1 MPIYKY
7 LVKNK
12 QGENIKGKVEAVS
25 KVQAVSTLMGRD
37 LFVIDVVPLGQQD
50 GLLGGFSGKNKVK
63 FEDLVN
69 FTRQLA
75 TMINAGL
82 PLATSLSILEEQGKS
97 EMAKLTGNLL
107 KDVEGGLSFSAAL
120 AKNKENFSRIYI
132 QLVKAGEVGGVLDE
146 VLNRLAITM
155 EKEKDFR
162 AKTKGAMVYPI
173 IIILAMATVAVIMM
187 VAVIPKLTAMYQDF
201 GADLPAVTKALMS
214 ASDFFVNFWWLL
226 AIIGAGTFFALRTWK
241 KTPIGEKAIDGFFLK
256 MPVIGVLKQKIV
268 LTNFSRTLSLLLG
281 AGVSL
286 LEALDIVASAT
297 DSAVYRDQLREINK
311 QVEKGVVLSDAIA
324 HYENFPP
331 ILYQMIAVGEET
343 GKIDEILNKI
353 SEYFEKESEY
363 AIKNLTT
370 AIEPMIMILLGL
382 GVGFI
387 VIAIIMPIY
396 SLTSQF

>member
-1 MPIYKY
+1 MPIFKY

-12 QGENIKGKVEAVS
+12 RGESVRGKVEAIS
-25 KVQAVSTLMGRD
+25 RAQAVSTLIGRD
-37 LFVIDVVPLGQQD
+37 LFVIDVVPLGQSS
-50 GLLGGFSGKNKVK
+50 GFLAKLNHNKIK
-63 FEDLVN
+63 FEELVN

-82 PLATSLSILEEQGKS
+82 PLATALSILEAQSKT

-107 KDVEGGLSFSAAL
+107 KDVEGGLSFSMAL
-120 AKNKENFSRIYI
+120 DKYRDNFSRIYV
-132 QLVKAGEVGGVLDE
+132 QLVKAGEMGGVLDG
-146 VLNRLAITM
+146 VLDRLAITM

-162 AKTKGAMVYPI
+162 AKTKGAMVYPVI
-173 IIILAMATVAVIMM
+173 IVLAMVAVAVVMM
-187 VAVIPKLTAMYQDF
+187 VAVIPKLTTMYQDF
-201 GADLPAVTKALMS
+201 GAELPAATKMLMS
-214 ASDFFVNFWWLL
+214 LSGFFVNYWWLL
-226 AIIGAGTFFALRTWK
+226 LFISGLVAMALRAFK
-241 KTPIGEKAIDGFFLK
+241 KTPRGELALNRLVLRLPIL
-256 MPVIGVLKQKIV
+256 GVLQQKIV
-268 LTNFSRTLSLLLG
+268 LTDFTRTLSLLLG

-286 LEALDIVASAT
+286 LEALEVVAGAIG
-297 DSAVYRDQLREINK
+297 SAVYREQLQEINQ
-311 QVEKGVVLSDAIA
+311 QVEKGVTLSDAIA

-343 GKIDEILNKI
+343 GKLDEILAKI

-370 AIEPMIMILLGL
+370 AIEPMIMIMLGL

>member
-1 MPIYKY
+1 MPIFKY

-12 QGENIKGKVEAVS
+12 QGENIKGKVEAAS
-25 KVQAVSTLMGRD
+25 RIQAVSTLMGRD
-37 LFVIDVVPLGQQD
+37 LFVIDVSPLGQQD
-50 GLLGGFSGKNKVK
+50 GSLSGLLQNKIK
-63 FEDLVN
+63 FDDLVN

-82 PLATSLSILEEQGKS
+82 PLATALAILEEQGKS

-120 AKNKENFSRIYI
+120 EKYKDNFSRIYV
-132 QLVKAGEVGGVLDE
+132 QLVKAGEVGGVLDN
-146 VLNRLAITM
+146 VLDRLANTM

-162 AKTKGAMVYPI
+162 AKTRGAMVYPI
-173 IIILAMATVAVIMM
+173 IIILAMLAVVVVMM
-187 VAVIPKLTAMYQDF
+187 VAVIPKLTEMYRDF
-201 GADLPAVTKALMS
+201 GAELPAATKVLMNVS
-214 ASDFFVNFWWLL
+214 NFFVNSWWVMALL
-226 AIIGAGTFFALRTWK
+226 AVGLIFALRAFK
-241 KTPIGEKAIDGFFLK
+241 KTPHGEKAIDGFFLR
-256 MPVIGVLKQKIV
+256 MPIIGVLKQKVV
-268 LTNFSRTLSLLLG
+268 LTDFTRTLSLLLG

-286 LEALDIVASAT
+286 LEALDIVASAVG
-297 DSAVYRDQLREINK
+297 SAVYREQLREVNK
-311 QVEKGVVLSDAIA
+311 QVEKGVTLSNAISS
-324 HYENFPP
+324 YENFPS
-331 ILYQMIAVGEET
+331 ILHQMIAVGEET
-343 GKIDEILNKI
+343 GKLDEILTKI

-370 AIEPMIMILLGL
+370 AIEPMIMILLGI

>member
-1 MPIYKY
+1 MPIFKY
-7 LVKNK
+7 VVKNK

-25 KVQAVSTLMGRD
+25 KAQAVSTLMGRD
-37 LFVIDVVPLGQQD
+37 LFVIDVAPLGQQD
-50 GLLGGFSGKNKVK
+50 GVLTSLTHAKVK

-69 FTRQLA
+69 FTRQLS

-97 EMAKLTGNLL
+97 EMSKLTGNLL
-107 KDVEGGLSFSAAL
+107 KDVEGGLSFSSAL
-120 AKNKENFSRIYI
+120 AKYKENFSRIYV

-146 VLNRLAITM
+146 VLDRLAITM

-162 AKTKGAMVYPI
+162 AKTKGAMIYPI
-173 IIILAMATVAVIMM
+173 IIVLAMVAVAIVMM
-187 VAVIPKLTAMYQDF
+187 VAVIPKLTAMYKDF
-201 GADLPAVTKALMS
+201 GADLPAATKVLMGIS
-214 ASDFFVNFWWLL
+214 AFFVNSWWV
-226 AIIGAGTFFALRTWK
+226 IALIALGGVFSIRAWK
-241 KTPIGEKAIDGFFLK
+241 KTPQGERAIDAFFLK
-256 MPVIGVLKQKIV
+256 VPIIGVLKQKVV
-268 LTNFSRTLSLLLG
+268 LTDFTRTLSLLLG

-286 LEALDIVASAT
+286 LEALDIVASAI
-297 DSAVYRDQLREINK
+297 DSAVYRGELKEVNK
-311 QVEKGVVLSDAIA
+311 QVEKGVTLSDAIA

-331 ILYQMIAVGEET
+331 ILHQMVAVGEET
-343 GKIDEILNKI
+343 GKLDEILGKI

-370 AIEPMIMILLGL
+370 AIEPMIMIVLGI

>member
-1 MPIYKY
+1 MPIFKY

-12 QGENIKGKVEAVS
+12 QGENVKGKVEAVS
-25 KVQAVSTLMGRD
+25 RAQAVSTLIGRD
-37 LFVIDVVPLGQQD
+37 LFVIDVSPLGQSS
-50 GLLGGFSGKNKVK
+50 GLFANLNHNKVK

-82 PLATSLSILEEQGKS
+82 PLATALSILEEQSKT

-107 KDVEGGLSFSAAL
+107 KDVEGGLSFSMAL
-120 AKNKENFSRIYI
+120 DKYKENFSRIYV
-132 QLVKAGEVGGVLDE
+132 QLVRAGEMGGVLDE
-146 VLNRLAITM
+146 VLDRLAITM

-173 IIILAMATVAVIMM
+173 IIVLAMVAVAIVMM
-187 VAVIPKLTAMYQDF
+187 VAVVPKLTTMYQDF
-201 GADLPAVTKALMS
+201 GAELPAATKILMNIS
-214 ASDFFVNFWWLL
+214 GFFVNYWWLL
-226 AIIGAGTFFALRTWK
+226 VLLFAVAGFALRTFK
-241 KTPIGEKAIDGFFLK
+241 KTPQGELAVNRFILKVPIIGILQ
-256 MPVIGVLKQKIV
+256 QKIV
-268 LTNFSRTLSLLLG
+268 LTDFTRTLSLLLG

-286 LEALDIVASAT
+286 LEALDVVASAIG
-297 DSAVYRDQLREINK
+297 SAVYRNQLKEVNK
-311 QVEKGVVLSDAIA
+311 QVEKGVTLSDAIA
-324 HYENFPP
+324 HYDNFPS
-331 ILYQMIAVGEET
+331 ILFQMIAVGEET
-343 GKIDEILNKI
+343 GKLDEILGKI

-370 AIEPMIMILLGL
+370 AIEPMIMIMLGL

>member
-1 MPIYKY
+1 MPIFKY

-12 QGENIKGKVEAVS
+12 QGENIKGKVEAAS
-25 KVQAVSTLMGRD
+25 RIQAVSTLMGRD
-37 LFVIDVVPLGQQD
+37 LFVIDVSPLGQQD
-50 GLLGGFSGKNKVK
+50 GALSGLLQNKIK
-63 FEDLVN
+63 FDDLVN

-82 PLATSLSILEEQGKS
+82 PLATSLAILEEQGKS

-120 AKNKENFSRIYI
+120 EKYKDNFSRIYV
-132 QLVKAGEVGGVLDE
+132 QLVKAGEVGGVLDN
-146 VLNRLAITM
+146 VLDRLANTM

-162 AKTKGAMVYPI
+162 AKTRGAMVYPI
-173 IIILAMATVAVIMM
+173 IIILAMLAVVVVMM
-187 VAVIPKLTAMYQDF
+187 VAVIPKLTEMYRDF
-201 GADLPAVTKALMS
+201 GAELPAATKVLMNVS
-214 ASDFFVNFWWLL
+214 NFFVNSWWAMALL
-226 AIIGAGTFFALRTWK
+226 AVGLIFALRAFK
-241 KTPIGEKAIDGFFLK
+241 KTPHGEKAIDGFFLR
-256 MPVIGVLKQKIV
+256 MPIIGVLKQKVV
-268 LTNFSRTLSLLLG
+268 LTDFTRTLSLLLG

-286 LEALDIVASAT
+286 LEALDIVASAVG
-297 DSAVYRDQLREINK
+297 SAVYREQLREVNK
-311 QVEKGVVLSDAIA
+311 QVEKGVTLSNAISS
-324 HYENFPP
+324 YENFPS
-331 ILYQMIAVGEET
+331 ILHQMIAVGEET
-343 GKIDEILNKI
+343 GKLDEILTKI

-370 AIEPMIMILLGL
+370 AIEPMIMILLGI

>member
-1 MPIYKY
+1 MPIFKY

-12 QGENIKGKVEAVS
+12 QGENVKGKVEAVS
-25 KVQAVSTLMGRD
+25 RAQAVSTLIGRD
-37 LFVIDVVPLGQQD
+37 LFVIDVSPLGQSN
-50 GLLGGFSGKNKVK
+50 GLFANLNQNKVK

-82 PLATSLSILEEQGKS
+82 PLATALSILEEQSKT

-107 KDVEGGLSFSAAL
+107 KDVEGGLSFSMAL
-120 AKNKENFSRIYI
+120 DKYRDNFSRIYV
-132 QLVKAGEVGGVLDE
+132 QLVRAGEMGGVLDE
-146 VLNRLAITM
+146 VLDRLAITM

-173 IIILAMATVAVIMM
+173 IIVLAMVAVAIVMM
-187 VAVIPKLTAMYQDF
+187 VAVVPKLTTMYQDF
-201 GADLPAVTKALMS
+201 GAELPAATKILMNIS
-214 ASDFFVNFWWLL
+214 GFFVNYWWLL
-226 AIIGAGTFFALRTWK
+226 VLLFAIAGFVLRTFK
-241 KTPIGEKAIDGFFLK
+241 KTPQGELAINRFLLKVPIIGILQ
-256 MPVIGVLKQKIV
+256 QKVV
-268 LTNFSRTLSLLLG
+268 LTDFTRTLSLLLG

-286 LEALDIVASAT
+286 LEALDVVASAIG
-297 DSAVYRDQLREINK
+297 SAVYRNQLKEVNK
-311 QVEKGVVLSDAIA
+311 QVEKGVTLSDAIA
-324 HYENFPP
+324 HYDNFPS
-331 ILYQMIAVGEET
+331 ILFQMIAVGEET
-343 GKIDEILNKI
+343 GKLDEILGKI

-370 AIEPMIMILLGL
+370 AIEPMIMIMLGL

>member
-1 MPIYKY
+1 MPIFKY
-7 LVKNK
+7 VVKNK
-12 QGENIKGKVEAVS
+12 QGETVRGKVEAVS
-25 KVQAVSTLMGRD
+25 KTQAVSTLMGRD
-37 LFVIDVVPLGQQD
+37 LFVIDVTALGQQD
-50 GLLGGFSGKNKVK
+50 GAFGGLLQNKIK
-63 FEDLVN
+63 FDELVN

-82 PLATSLSILEEQGKS
+82 PLATALSILEEQGKS

-120 AKNKENFSRIYI
+120 SKYKDNFSRIYI
-132 QLVKAGEVGGVLDE
+132 QLVRAGEVGGVLDS
-146 VLNRLAITM
+146 VLDRLAVAM

-162 AKTKGAMVYPI
+162 AKTRGAMVYPI
-173 IIILAMATVAVIMM
+173 IIILAMIAVAVVMM

-201 GADLPAVTKALMS
+201 GAQLPAATKVLMS
-214 ASDFFVNFWWLL
+214 VSDFFVNSWWVIAL
-226 AIIGAGTFFALRTWK
+226 IVAGLIVALRAFK
-241 KTPIGEKAIDGFFLK
+241 KTPQGEKTIDGFFLK
-256 MPVIGVLKQKIV
+256 VPIIGVLKQKVV
-268 LTNFSRTLSLLLG
+268 LTDFTRTLSLLLG

-286 LEALDIVASAT
+286 LEALDIVAAAIG
-297 DSAVYRDQLREINK
+297 SAVYREQLREVNS
-311 QVEKGVVLSDAIA
+311 QVEKGVTLSDAIA
-324 HYENFPP
+324 RYENFPS
-331 ILYQMIAVGEET
+331 ILHQMIAVGEET
-343 GKIDEILNKI
+343 GKLDEILAKI

-370 AIEPMIMILLGL
+370 AIEPMIMIFLGI

>member
-1 MPIYKY
+1 MPIFKY

-25 KVQAVSTLMGRD
+25 KAQAVSTLMGRD
-37 LFVIDVVPLGQQD
+37 LFVIDVSALGQQE
-50 GLLGGFSGKNKVK
+50 GVLNNLTHNKVK
-63 FEDLVN
+63 FTELVN

-82 PLATSLSILEEQGKS
+82 PLATSLSILEEQGKT

-107 KDVEGGLSFSAAL
+107 KDVEGGLSFSTAL
-120 AKNKENFSRIYI
+120 AKYKDNFSRIYV

-146 VLNRLAITM
+146 VLERLAITM

-162 AKTKGAMVYPI
+162 AKTKGAMVYPLI
-173 IIILAMATVAVIMM
+173 IVIAMVAVATVMM
-187 VAVIPKLTAMYQDF
+187 VAVIPKLTAMYKDF
-201 GADLPAVTKALMS
+201 GADLPAATKILMNI
-214 ASDFFVNFWWLL
+214 SDFVVHSWWIL
-226 AIIGAGTFFALRTWK
+226 ALIAVGATLALRAWK
-241 KTPIGEKAIDGFFLK
+241 KTPVGEKAIDGFFLK
-256 MPVIGVLKQKIV
+256 VPIIGVLKQKIV
-268 LTNFSRTLSLLLG
+268 LTDFSRTLSLLLG

-286 LEALDIVASAT
+286 LEALDIVASAI
-297 DSAVYRDQLREINK
+297 DSAVYRSELKEVNK
-311 QVEKGVVLSDAIA
+311 QVEKGVILSDAISQ
-324 HYENFPP
+324 YENFPP

-343 GKIDEILNKI
+343 GKLDEILSKI

>member
-1 MPIYKY
+1 MPIFKY

-25 KVQAVSTLMGRD
+25 RAQAVSTLIGRD
-37 LFVIDVVPLGQQD
+37 LFVIDVSPLNQST
-50 GLLGGFSGKNKVK
+50 GLFSKLSNNKVK
-63 FEDLVN
+63 FEELVN

-82 PLATSLSILEEQGKS
+82 PLATALSILEEQSKT

-107 KDVEGGLSFSAAL
+107 KDVEGGLSFSTAL
-120 AKNKENFSRIYI
+120 DKYRENFSRIYV
-132 QLVKAGEVGGVLDE
+132 QLVRAGEMGGVLDE

-173 IIILAMATVAVIMM
+173 IIVLAMIAVAIVMM
-187 VAVIPKLTAMYQDF
+187 VAVVPKLTTMYQDF
-201 GADLPAVTKALMS
+201 GAELPVATKVLMNIS
-214 ASDFFVNFWWLL
+214 GFFVKFWWVVVFILGIIGL
-226 AIIGAGTFFALRTWK
+226 AIRGFK
-241 KTPIGEKAIDGFFLK
+241 KTPQGDLTINTLILK
-256 MPVIGVLKQKIV
+256 LPIIGVLQQKIV
-268 LTNFSRTLSLLLG
+268 LTDFTRTLSLLLG

-286 LEALDIVASAT
+286 LEALDVVASAIG
-297 DSAVYRDQLREINK
+297 SAVYRNQLKEVNK
-311 QVEKGVVLSDAIA
+311 QVEKGVTLSDAIA
-324 HYENFPP
+324 HYENFPA
-331 ILYQMIAVGEET
+331 ILFQMIAVGEET
-343 GKIDEILNKI
+343 GKLDEILGKI

>member
-1 MPIYKY
+1 MPIFKY

-25 KVQAVSTLMGRD
+25 RIQAVSTLMGRD
-37 LFVIDVVPLGQQD
+37 LFVIDVSPLGQN
-50 GLLGGFSGKNKVK
+50 GGFLAGLAHNKVK
-63 FEDLVN
+63 FEELVN

-82 PLATSLSILEEQGKS
+82 PLATSLSILEEQSKT

-107 KDVEGGLSFSAAL
+107 KDVEGGLSFSTAL
-120 AKNKENFSRIYI
+120 DKYKENFSRIYV
-132 QLVKAGEVGGVLDE
+132 QLVRAGEMGGVLDE

-173 IIILAMATVAVIMM
+173 IIVLAMVAVAIVMM
-187 VAVIPKLTAMYQDF
+187 VAVVPKLTVMYQDF
-201 GADLPAVTKALMS
+201 GAELPAATKVLMQIS
-214 ASDFFVNFWWLL
+214 GFFVNYWWILALL
-226 AIIGAGTFFALRTWK
+226 VGVGGFVLRAFK
-241 KTPIGEKAIDGFFLK
+241 KTPHGELVIDRFLLK
-256 MPVIGVLKQKIV
+256 VPIIGVLKQKIV
-268 LTNFSRTLSLLLG
+268 LTDFTRTLSLLLG

-286 LEALDIVASAT
+286 LEALDVVASAIG
-297 DSAVYRDQLREINK
+297 SAVYRSQLKEVNK
-311 QVEKGVVLSDAIA
+311 QVEKGVTLSDAIA
-324 HYENFPP
+324 NYENFPA
-331 ILYQMIAVGEET
+331 ILFQMIAVGEET
-343 GKIDEILNKI
+343 GKLDGILGKI

-370 AIEPMIMILLGL
+370 AIEPMIMIVLGL

>member
-1 MPIYKY
+1 MPIFKY

-12 QGENIKGKVEAVS
+12 QGENVKGKVEAVS
-25 KVQAVSTLMGRD
+25 RVQAVSTLMSRD
-37 LFVIDVVPLGQQD
+37 LFVIDVTPLGQS
-50 GLLGGFSGKNKVK
+50 GGFLAGLTHDKVK
-63 FEDLVN
+63 FEELVN

-82 PLATSLSILEEQGKS
+82 PLATALSILEEQSKS

-107 KDVEGGLSFSAAL
+107 KDVEGGLSFSMAL
-120 AKNKENFSRIYI
+120 DKYKESFSRIYV
-132 QLVKAGEVGGVLDE
+132 QLVRAGEIGGVLDE
-146 VLNRLAITM
+146 VLDRLAITM

-173 IIILAMATVAVIMM
+173 IIILAMVTVAIVMM
-187 VAVIPKLTAMYQDF
+187 VAVVPKLTVMYQDF
-201 GADLPAVTKALMS
+201 GAELPAATKVLMQIS
-214 ASDFFVNFWWLL
+214 EFFVNYWWILFLL
-226 AIIGAGTFFALRTWK
+226 FGIAGLALRAFK
-241 KTPIGEKAIDGFFLK
+241 KTPRGELAVDHFLLK
-256 MPVIGVLKQKIV
+256 VPIIGVLKQKIV
-268 LTNFSRTLSLLLG
+268 LTDFTRTLSLLLG

-286 LEALDIVASAT
+286 LEALDVVASAIG
-297 DSAVYRDQLREINK
+297 SAVYRSQLKEINK
-311 QVEKGVVLSDAIA
+311 QVEKGVTLSDAIA
-324 HYENFPP
+324 YYENFPS
-331 ILYQMIAVGEET
+331 ILFQMIAVGEET
-343 GKIDEILNKI
+343 GKLDSILAKI

-370 AIEPMIMILLGL
+370 AIEPMIMIILGL